1 MPIRQVDASDKL
13 RIWRNFKIGK
23 LLDLTM
29 LDTRELTDL
38 LAPSAWVADPM
49 HAIGVYDR
57 DLKDVYYNTGEFA
70 CQNEEQFV
78 HASFQRM

>member
-23 LLDLTM
+23 LLDLTT

-38 LAPSAWVADPM
+38 LAQSAWVADLM
-49 HAIGVYDR
+49 YAIGVYDR
-57 DLKDVYYNTGEFA
+57 DQTDVYYNTGEFA
-70 CQNEEQFV
+70 CQNHEHFI
-78 HASFQRM
+78 HTSFQRK